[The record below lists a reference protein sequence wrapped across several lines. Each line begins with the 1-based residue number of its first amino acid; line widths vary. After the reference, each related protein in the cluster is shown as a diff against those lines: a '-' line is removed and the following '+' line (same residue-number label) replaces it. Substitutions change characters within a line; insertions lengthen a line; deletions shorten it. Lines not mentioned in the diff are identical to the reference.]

1 MDDSDPPRRPGGGHG
16 QDEMRET
23 PRDVAQRLK
32 SRSQARARAEVQRA
46 SASSQGDGFI
56 RQTYALPREEAR
68 GRARDWF
75 RRYPKA
81 AYMTRVES
89 WRQLPDGVI
98 EFTMRRLPTAD

>member
-1 MDDSDPPRRPGGGHG
+1 MDDSDLPRRPGGGHG

-23 PRDVAQRLK
+23 PRDVARRLK
-32 SRSQARARAEVQRA
+32 SRSQARARAEAQRA
-46 SASSQGDGFI
+46 ASSPSDGFI
-56 RQTYALPREEAR
+56 RQTYALPPEEAR
-68 GRARDWF
+68 VRARDWF
-75 RRYPKA
+75 LRYPKA

>member
-1 MDDSDPPRRPGGGHG
+1 MDDSDPTRPPGGGHG

-23 PRDVAQRLK
+23 PRDVARRLK
-32 SRSQARARAEVQRA
+32 SRSEARARGEAQRA
-46 SASSQGDGFI
+46 GSSLSDGFF
-56 RQTYALPREEAR
+56 RQTYALPPEEAR
-68 GRARDWF
+68 VRARDWF

-89 WRQLPDGVI
+89 WRQLPDGAI

>member
-32 SRSQARARAEVQRA
+32 NRSQARARAEVQRA